1 MLSKYL
7 ESRFVKTLDIM
18 QEMENIQ
25 MPKYEM
31 PEMSQM
37 LTNLLG
43 GGDAGKKAA
52 GKSSKSVAKRKPQ

>member
-1 MLSKYL
+1 
-7 ESRFVKTLDIM
+7 
-18 QEMENIQ
+18 MENIQ

-52 GKSSKSVAKRKPQ
+52 GKSSKSVAKRKPQWTFTIF